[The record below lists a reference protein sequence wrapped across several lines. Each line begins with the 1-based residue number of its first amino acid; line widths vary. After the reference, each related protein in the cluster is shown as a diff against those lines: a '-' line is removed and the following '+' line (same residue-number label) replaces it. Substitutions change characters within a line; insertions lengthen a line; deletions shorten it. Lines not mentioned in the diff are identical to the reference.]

1 MPRQLNRSLTRPS
14 RIPPSG
20 PLTGAKDMWR
30 NASPT
35 GAIGDFIAVYKQAGR
50 NRWWV
55 AILAALTTVGVFSI
69 MAGENWIGPR
79 PKPKVTWITT
89 FAPDRSE
96 AEIVA
101 SNIANQ
107 KRKDALAA
115 EQARRE
121 AEVRALYEKI
131 GQYSGVDVEAAK
143 KQGEAERAA
152 AAAKLKAEQA
162 EALRKAREAELA
174 AKR

>member
-1 MPRQLNRSLTRPS
+1 MPRVSPKST
-14 RIPPSG
+14 SG

-35 GAIGDFIAVYKQAGR
+35 GAIGDFLTVYRQAGK

-55 AILAALTTVGVFSI
+55 AILAALTTVGIFSI

-79 PKPKVTWITT
+79 PKPKITWITT

-96 AEIVA
+96 REIVA

-115 EQARRE
+115 EQAKRE
-121 AEVRALYEKI
+121 AEVRGIYEKI
-131 GQYSGVDVEAAK
+131 GQYSGIDVEAAK

-152 AAAKLKAEQA
+152 AAAKAKAEQA

-174 AKR
+174 EKR

>member
-1 MPRQLNRSLTRPS
+1 MLRPS
-14 RIPPSG
+14 QSGPQG

-35 GAIGDFIAVYKQAGR
+35 GAIGDFITVFKQAGKH
-50 NRWWV
+50 RWWV
-55 AILAALTTVGVFSI
+55 AVLAAMTTTAIFSI

-79 PKPKVTWITT
+79 PKPKITWITT

-96 AEIVA
+96 ADILA
-101 SNIANQ
+101 GNIANQ

-115 EQARRE
+115 EQAKRE
-121 AEVRALYEKI
+121 AEVRDLYTKI
-131 GQYSGVDVEAAK
+131 GEYSGIDVEAAK

-162 EALRKAREAELA
+162 EALRKVREAELA
-174 AKR
+174 GKR

>member
-1 MPRQLNRSLTRPS
+1 MLRPS
-14 RIPPSG
+14 EKSSTG

-35 GAIGDFIAVYKQAGR
+35 GAIGDFIAVYKQAGK

-55 AILAALTTVGVFSI
+55 AILAALTTTGIFSI
-69 MAGENWIGPR
+69 MAGENWIGPH
-79 PKPKVTWITT
+79 PKPKITWITT

-96 AEIVA
+96 AQIVA
-101 SNIANQ
+101 GNIANQ

-115 EQARRE
+115 EQAKRE

-131 GQYSGVDVEAAK
+131 GEYSGVDVEAAK

-174 AKR
+174 GKR